1 MKVGNTMYRKSKFR
15 LIRRVGGN
23 TLIALVALGSGVAVA
38 NVASHRSQVT
48 TTSTPSALASSSST
62 TVTAGTVTTSQPQSS
77 ASATLV
83 STSAPHVSAVAGTVT
98 TLSGSS
104 LSIRSRSGAALT
116 YGLNSSTIVMKGRT
130 RTTLASV
137 KVGTPVY
144 VVPSTSSPTVAAA
157 IGIIPATV
165 GGEPSEG
172 SSSGSDGN

>member
-48 TTSTPSALASSSST
+48 TTSTPSALASSAS

-104 LSIRSRSGAALT
+104 LSIRARSGAALT

-130 RTTLASV
+130 RTSLASV

-144 VVPSTSSPTVAAA
+144 VVPSTSSPAVAAA

-172 SSSGSDGN
+172 SSGSSDGN

>member
-1 MKVGNTMYRKSKFR
+1 MYRKSKFR

-48 TTSTPSALASSSST
+48 TTSTPSALASSAS

>member
-1 MKVGNTMYRKSKFR
+1 MYRKSKFR

-48 TTSTPSALASSSST
+48 TTSTPSALASSAS

-104 LSIRSRSGAALT
+104 LSIRARSGAALT

-130 RTTLASV
+130 RTSLASV

-144 VVPSTSSPTVAAA
+144 VVPSTSSPAVAAA

>member
-1 MKVGNTMYRKSKFR
+1 MYRKSKFR

-48 TTSTPSALASSSST
+48 TTSTPSALASSAS

-104 LSIRSRSGAALT
+104 LSIRARSGAALT

-130 RTTLASV
+130 RTSLASV

>member
-1 MKVGNTMYRKSKFR
+1 MKVGIAMYRKSKFR

-48 TTSTPSALASSSST
+48 TTSTPSALASSAS

-104 LSIRSRSGAALT
+104 LSIRARSGAALT

-130 RTTLASV
+130 RTSLASV

-172 SSSGSDGN
+172 SSGSSDGN